1 MKAYLF
7 KTERGVKIL
16 YITNDFKEAQNGIND
31 CQLFEVDKD
40 FLFRNLLSPEK
51 YELVETFTLQNNANE
66 LELRLRI
73 LKPDILLADSNLIM
87 DINGCLYIKKNN
99 EGMGFIDIDGF
110 TCFFYLGISKKE
122 LNKYFSLFCFI
133 DQVKSIKNSLDLK

>member
-51 YELVETFTLQNNANE
+51 
-66 LELRLRI
+66 
-73 LKPDILLADSNLIM
+73 
-87 DINGCLYIKKNN
+87 
-99 EGMGFIDIDGF
+99 
-110 TCFFYLGISKKE
+110 
-122 LNKYFSLFCFI
+122 
-133 DQVKSIKNSLDLK
+133 

>member
-16 YITNDFKEAQNGIND
+16 YITNDFKEAQNGAND

-40 FLFRNLLSPEK
+40 FLFRNLLRPEK
-51 YELVETFTLQNNANE
+51 YELVEAFTLQNNANE
-66 LELRLRI
+66 LGLRLRI
-73 LKPDILLADSNLIM
+73 LKPDILLADSNLII
-87 DINGCLYIKKNN
+87 DINGCLHINKNN
-99 EGMGFIDIDGF
+99 KGMGIIDIDGLI
-110 TCFFYLGISKKE
+110 CFFYLGISKKE

-133 DQVKSIKNSLDLK
+133 DQVKSIKNSLDFK